1 MKWKPIV
8 VGVDDS
14 PEARLALALAWK
26 IAEPAGAELVA
37 VHAVPDLW
45 LASGIEA
52 APYVTPEVR
61 EVLIRES
68 RTHFERL
75 LADVLPPSVRPR
87 LDVRTGP
94 AALALG
100 DAASRRGAE
109 LVVIGGREH
118 GALAR
123 GLGRS
128 TAHYLVRTLDVPLLV
143 ARPGAAAVHRVLVA
157 VDVSSAAIPAIK
169 AAERLAQL
177 LRAQVRILHVV
188 EPIQLL
194 YLPVAVIDQQAFE
207 QRARDAFERLLAP
220 LAPLVREDRVVRTG
234 PVAETIAQE
243 AIAWHADLL
252 VLGSHGKGWVDRL
265 LMGSI
270 TERLLTFLPVS
281 VLVVPAGAVPKRA
294 TARRAGRGQGRTR
307 KPSGPVP
314 KAKRKGKPRA

>member
-26 IAEPAGAELVA
+26 IAEPAGADVVA

-45 LASGIEA
+45 LASGLEEM
-52 APYVTPEVR
+52 PLVTPEVL
-61 EVLIRES
+61 EVLVRDS
-68 RTHFERL
+68 RTHIERL
-75 LADVLPPSVRPR
+75 LADVLPRSARPR

-100 DAASRRGAE
+100 DVARQRRAE

-143 ARPGAAAVHRVLVA
+143 ARPGTGAVNRVLVA
-157 VDVSSAAIPAIK
+157 VDVSSASIPAIK

-188 EPIQLL
+188 EPLRLL
-194 YLPVAVIDQQAFE
+194 YLPVAELDQQAFE

-252 VLGSHGKGWVDRL
+252 VLGSHGKGWIDRL
-265 LMGSI
+265 LMGST
-270 TERLLTFLPVS
+270 TERLLTFLPAS

-294 TARRAGRGQGRTR
+294 TARRAGTVQRRPR
-307 KPSGPVP
+307 S
-314 KAKRKGKPRA
+314 KARRKGKPRA